1 MRLIMLFAFNFHDRQ
16 EQIPCT
22 ILVQEIASIMQEYT
36 QSGGVRPFGISLL
49 VIGYDEDKPR
59 LYQVDPSGAYF
70 SWYATAIGKNY
81 ISGKAFLEKVVLAC
95 WNDHQRWN
103 DEMELEDAIHT
114 AMLTLKES
122 FEGEVA
128 FRCIDHVQM
137 NEKNIQVAYVSK
149 ESNRKV
155 HILTPSEVK
164 DYLEEMEWI
173 VC

>member
-1 MRLIMLFAFNFHDRQ
+1 MFTVAAVYSGMGPDFRIITSKAQKMANTYYATFHVGSYIILDNVK

-81 ISGKAFLEKVVLAC
+81 VNGKSFLEKV
-95 WNDHQRWN
+95 R
-103 DEMELEDAIHT
+103 
-114 AMLTLKES
+114 
-122 FEGEVA
+122 FA
-128 FRCIDHVQM
+128 F
-137 NEKNIQVAYVSK
+137 
-149 ESNRKV
+149 
-155 HILTPSEVK
+155 
-164 DYLEEMEWI
+164 
-173 VC
+173 